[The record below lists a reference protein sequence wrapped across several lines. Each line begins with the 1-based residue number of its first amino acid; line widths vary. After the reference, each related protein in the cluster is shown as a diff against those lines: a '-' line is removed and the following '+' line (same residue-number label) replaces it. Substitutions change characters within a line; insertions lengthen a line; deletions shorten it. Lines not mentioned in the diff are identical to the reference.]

1 LYHHLPS
8 RRRDPARRERGTA
21 VVEAAF
27 VSLAF
32 FTIIAIV
39 FEGSGLIR
47 DSLGVANMVRAGA
60 RTATVNGNDPSAD
73 YYILPTIKK
82 EANSVG
88 LDDLRLVVVY
98 EANGFGNPPSDT
110 CKGGTAVTT
119 GTGECNV
126 YTRSDLSRP
135 QSDFACKNAALLD
148 GPWCPTDR
156 KTAETG
162 TNGPPDYIG
171 VYVKYTHDLVTG
183 LFRGTSTMTDFVVVR
198 MEPRTNQ

>member
-1 LYHHLPS
+1 
-8 RRRDPARRERGTA
+8 

-32 FTIIAIV
+32 FTLIAIV

-60 RTATVNGNDPSAD
+60 RTATVNGDDPLAD
-73 YYILPTIKK
+73 YYLLQTIKK
-82 EANSVG
+82 EGTSVG

-98 EANGFGNPPSDT
+98 EANGFGNAPSAT
-110 CKGGTAVTT
+110 CKAGTAVTT

-126 YTRSDLSRP
+126 YTRADLSRP
-135 QSDFACKNAALLD
+135 QSDFACKNATLLD

-156 KTAETG
+156 KVAETG
-162 TNGPPDYIG
+162 TDGPPDYVG

-183 LFRGTSTMTDFVVVR
+183 LFRGSSTITDFVVVR